1 MPPPRSSVLSPATTA
16 LGFAQGPG
24 DQLTQQVDDELEDQK
39 RRKLLGAGSSSPSVQ
54 ALFGVGAASGMG
66 MGL

>member
-1 MPPPRSSVLSPATTA
+1 MPLPRSGALSPATTA

-39 RRKLLGAGSSSPSVQ
+39 RRKLLGAGSSSPAVQ
-54 ALFGVGAASGMG
+54 ALFGMQSMGSMAA
-66 MGL
+66 